1 MAAHLPNRQ
10 ARATVPVESP
20 SPRATGA
27 GILYLWF
34 PDAALRA
41 SALRV
46 LREARRKVELSDS
59 CLRVAMRQGELDP
72 CLLELGAGVGAS
84 GTRRARALFVPGQ
97 QVPCLDD
104 FGRIASLHELHVL
117 AQTGWLLDQL
127 ENGRITSHFHPIVHV
142 RDTSRILNTD
152 APRRAALVKNL
163 VSQKARRPAHSR
175 CHVRIR

>member
-127 ENGRITSHFHPIVHV
+127 ENATPFPFPLRLGSKLLLFPAAPVLPSARLTSVVVF
-142 RDTSRILNTD
+142 
-152 APRRAALVKNL
+152 APR
-163 VSQKARRPAHSR
+163 SR
-175 CHVRIR
+175 K